1 MRRIQQLSTQLS
13 NQIAAGEVVSRPA
26 SVVKELMENS
36 IDAGATH
43 IEVFIEKGG
52 VDLIRVCDNGSGIHP
67 EDLPLALSAHATS
80 KVYEL
85 SELEALL
92 TLGFRGEALAS
103 IAAIS
108 RLQLISRHADSPHA
122 WEINQEGRADI
133 PEKKPAARE
142 RGTDIWVRDLFFNTP
157 ARRKFLRTDKTE
169 FAQIEEIFKR
179 MALSYPEV
187 GFSLYHNDKLIFDLA
202 SANTMDQVEQR
213 MAEVVH
219 PDFLTQSI
227 RVDAAAEG
235 LSLKGFVGVPTFSK
249 SNTDFQYFYV
259 NQRMI
264 KDKLIAHAVKQAYRD
279 VLYHDRQPVFVLYL
293 TCDAA
298 SVDVNVH
305 PTKAEV
311 RFRDSRAVHD
321 FIFSRLNEALSHAK
335 AGREVDVVTLT
346 ESTLPENFAKN
357 LDKQWWDQ
365 PKAGIP
371 PGNQN
376 AGNQEAHLA
385 GRFSGGGVSVS
396 PLAARE
402 EASASAFMTREGAS
416 TAALMTGGGGQ
427 GGGDS
432 RIDEDSVRSTAPVV
446 AAESLVIEPPSV
458 LKSIQQQELL
468 STGASVHPLGYAIAQ
483 LHGVYILSQT
493 PKGLVIVDM
502 HAAHERI
509 VYEGLKREWKS
520 QSVIRTVLLVPVVL
534 DVSEGDLDILETHRH
549 EFETYGFLIEPFGQG
564 QAVVREI
571 PDVIKDANIASL
583 IEAIF
588 NDLREYGVSDWAKT
602 FENQCLSTIA
612 CHGAV
617 RANRKLSLLE
627 MNALLRDM
635 ERVDRS
641 GQCNHGRP
649 TWTEVSL
656 SELDKL
662 FLRGR

>member
-1 MRRIQQLSTQLS
+1 MRRIQKLSTQLS

-36 IDAGATH
+36 IDAGSGQ
-43 IEVFIEKGG
+43 VDVYIEKGG
-52 VDLIRVCDNGSGIHP
+52 VDLIRVSDNGSGIHP

-85 SELEALL
+85 SELEALV

-108 RLQLISRHADSPHA
+108 RLQLISRHGDSPHA
-122 WEINQEGRADI
+122 FEINQEGRADI
-133 PEKKPAARE
+133 PEKKPAARGI
-142 RGTDIWVRDLFFNTP
+142 GTDIWVRDLFFNTP

-187 GFSLYHNDKLIFDLA
+187 GFSLHHNDKVVFELSPAD
-202 SANTMDQVEQR
+202 TQDKVEKR
-213 MAEVVH
+213 IAEVVH

-227 RVDAAAEG
+227 RIDVATEG

-249 SNTDFQYFYV
+249 SSTDFQYFYV
-259 NQRMI
+259 NQRII

-279 VLYHDRQPVFVLYL
+279 LLYHDRQPVFVLYL

-311 RFRDSRAVHD
+311 RFRESRAVHD
-321 FIFSRLNEALSHAK
+321 FVFSRLNQALSEAK
-335 AGREVDVVTLT
+335 AGRVVDVVSLP
-346 ESTLPENFAKN
+346 ESSITENFAQN
-357 LDKQWWDQ
+357 LESQLWNEAKVR
-365 PKAGIP
+365 IP
-371 PGNQN
+371 IDTQG
-376 AGNQEAHLA
+376 AGNIPDRNQETD
-385 GRFSGGGVSVS
+385 S
-396 PLAARE
+396 PLLPGR
-402 EASASAFMTREGAS
+402 GAQ
-416 TAALMTGGGGQ
+416 AGEVHEIYQDLVQ
-427 GGGDS
+427 
-432 RIDEDSVRSTAPVV
+432 
-446 AAESLVIEPPSV
+446 AESLVIDPPSV
-458 LKSIQQQELL
+458 LKPIQQQELL
-468 STGASVHPLGYAIAQ
+468 QAEASFHPLGYAIAQ
-483 LHGVYILSQT
+483 LHGIYILSQT

-520 QSVIRTVLLVPVVL
+520 QSVIRTVLLVPVL
-534 DVSEGDLDILETHRH
+534 LELSKRDLDILETHRE
-549 EFETYGFLIEPFGQG
+549 EFETYGFVIEPFGHG

-571 PDVIKDANIASL
+571 PDMIKDANIASL

-635 ERVDRS
+635 ERVERS